1 MEFNLDWQ
9 PHTSALWPEVTYELR
24 PLKVWAFQA
33 LLDCWDGAQGWGGAG
48 GAGGAG
54 PVERAPRPAAA
65 GSARLMEAAE
75 RVFPEHVRNLAGLT
89 VRAEGRV
96 EPAGLEHLSRET
108 LLLPLAGEIIARL
121 LSLSEV
127 GEAAEKN

>member
-9 PHTSALWPEVTYELR
+9 PQTSALWPEVSYELR

-33 LLDCWDGAQGWGGAG
+33 LLDCWDSGADSGAG
-48 GAGGAG
+48 EV
-54 PVERAPRPAAA
+54 PAPRAAVA
-65 GSARLMEAAE
+65 GSARLMEVAG

-89 VRAEGRV
+89 VRVEGRV
-96 EPAGLEHLSRET
+96 EGANLEHLSRET

-127 GEAAEKN
+127 GGAAEKN